1 MMRRTTYT
9 SKRIIKMLFGILTIL
24 LLSTQ
29 EIWGQTYSI
38 DLYAQNYAGGS
49 GTKNDPYLISNDKE
63 LAKLARDVNN
73 GNTSQAFLGK
83 YFKLTADIDLS
94 GGIWMPI
101 GKYYNY
107 GNGNGN
113 NRLFFGKFDGNGH
126 VIKNMHIQW
135 EGTDAWSA
143 WGLFSTL
150 QGSSSTNLTTV
161 TNLIIENA
169 VVEKKPGFKPYGPGY
184 NVGVVAGEIYGNTEL
199 SNIIIRGS
207 EIKDNDETYEINNES
222 KIGGISGN
230 VQTDSKNETFRI
242 FNIAADTKIN
252 MLKNTSVFNNKF
264 HIAQGFGRFSYD
276 MKGGDNII
284 EPTNIYLFG
293 NGLNIENTSTNIN
306 KGGITANCQNEN
318 NAKKY
323 TSTWYYTQDVT
334 GGKNLGIK
342 VNAATFAND
351 FVDKANTLITTK
363 SLEEDKNPWTFTNG
377 ALNMYSKIDVSLV
390 ENTYNRNDLQV
401 SYTLTSNQF
410 KDEYTFSW
418 TVEGEAITPNKGSNG
433 KTITLPLSNKK
444 RTGVVIITNGNTGSV
459 ILKKHFEIKP
469 KYYSIDLY
477 ADSYSGGTGTKE
489 DPIIISSDLELA
501 KLARDVETWQMK
513 DSKYFKLAND
523 ISLDKGLW
531 MPIGNT
537 KYSWAF
543 FKGKFDGDGH
553 TIDNMH
559 ICWKDNS
566 GSWGAWGLFSVLN
579 GQASDE
585 ARVCRITNLII
596 DNAVVEKEEG
606 YMPVGNGLNIGILAG
621 ELAGGNS
628 EISNIIIR
636 NSKITDN
643 KETYT
648 TPEIAVGGIVGK
660 AVDGQIYRIYNLS
673 SEADINMFD
682 HASLKS
688 GNTCLAEG
696 IGYYG
701 VVNNSN
707 SFVILPTNIYVHGKV
722 STANNRCKVG
732 EVVGNRNVN
741 AESGETATWYYANK
755 TNSSSSNIATNGT
768 QKSEVDFATTFASQ
782 NNLYI
787 SANNFQDKLNWS
799 YTSGTGFNFGSTKL
813 TVKRGYNTII
823 TAETIEGNA
832 GNEKYFWYTSSDKKN
847 WTLQNENNAYNDFS
861 ISLEDYD
868 QFVYALL
875 EDGSSQSGV
884 AKIDARKVDAV
895 MKTNEETNTLYI
907 EITNN
912 IWENNDKLNVT
923 YSWVKNG
930 KEETVAPT
938 FDKSSL
944 APTDKLSCHVIVT
957 TKDGVELLNKWL
969 VYAKSVVYLCP
980 AGVTVTTAD
989 GKTISYNAGDD
1000 SNDGLTPATAVR
1012 TWKGAYSKLTVK
1024 GSWDDNTIVLMGKSD
1039 QSVTNDGSDGFP
1051 NNNDYYSSSEKWE
1064 NAKASSPFFRN
1075 TTITGSWDGVDY
1087 KGVIEM
1093 YGGHYRNHSIAIFGD
1108 TRFQYLAFNRNPN
1121 NTEGDYFD
1129 ILYCQF
1135 YNLEM
1140 GEGIQMTNYQKM
1152 YQGDGTIKGAVSTSF
1167 QIFGGFMDDNRFSP
1181 LSTEGNLKKMDD
1193 ALPHGR
1199 EGFKIKIKS
1208 GHFSTI
1214 CVGGRQTTD
1223 NRNGVMGSPNM
1234 PIKCTIDVD
1243 IDRNFNDNHNENN
1256 SDLDVAVVLA
1266 GNHEGAMVGDVDII
1280 IKSGKIG
1287 RVVNGSLGA
1296 RRNTSNYNAPYNT
1309 YMGRANILIDPEHSE
1324 NNNNTDINSRV
1335 EITEIYGGSTGRGFQ
1350 GGQWIENPFYGY
1362 STITIK
1368 GGTFLIPTKCTP
1380 EEIFSGIY
1388 GAGAGG
1394 MNGIGDDTNHTTDE
1408 RIPYW
1413 TNSSTKSVMAFGNYY
1428 TAKNN
1433 LCMYKCYNADT
1444 HTYTEVDPRLTNNK
1458 IIIEGGIFGSETRKI
1473 DGIYGG
1479 GSGYMSK
1486 DLWIADSKPSTYG
1499 GNIYGKAGETV
1510 TSLTINGGEFYCKN
1524 GIFAGGRGTDYYYA
1538 TKAYNGNPDD
1548 YQELG
1553 KIYGNVE
1560 LTINGGK
1567 FHCPI
1572 FGGGYGVADA
1582 KLLNSNNINT
1592 LENMARLYGSST
1604 VKINGGTFFENI
1616 YGGGDMA
1623 VVEKGTNVIIS
1634 DRADIRADVFAGG
1647 NGRIKRADTDYTI
1660 NNNTWHPE
1668 KVGKVLG
1675 NTNLTFFG
1683 STKVAPYIYGDIYGG
1698 GNLAQVEGD
1707 THINMYAANFA
1718 GEIFGGGKGRITDN
1732 NGKELYTYA
1741 DVTGNTFVS
1750 LAKDQGVQIN
1760 DKEKEEDN
1768 YSINVIWNKKLDS
1781 TKENFIEWDTN
1792 KAKFFAD
1799 GKFLNPHN
1807 IYGGGN
1813 LACNVTGKATL
1824 NIQKG
1829 MTPFS
1834 LLKTT
1839 EWKVAYDD
1847 NNNPHFSVFGGG
1859 YGLNTTVDNTDV
1871 TVNVEGDYSVYDAEI
1886 EDDTEQLSKGQTPL
1900 RAKSDMNVFD
1910 NSKGIPNFTI
1920 LAVLGGG
1927 YAGTVD
1933 NDAKVTIDGK
1943 TFIHRVY
1950 GGGFGDPKSTSNN
1963 ETGKIGGNT
1972 EVYVK
1977 GGNIYGDVFGGGAG
1991 VKPKK
1996 DASSTYTYF
2005 TNVAKVYETTKVEVS
2020 DDAHVY
2026 GNVYGG
2032 GDMANIGSYET
2043 HDNPEAYFGN
2053 KPKSIST
2060 FDQTN
2065 GKFISYEATDY
2076 KSFVNIIGGNIFGE
2090 IFAGGKGLKKAEAPE
2105 YNKVGRINGNTILH
2119 IANTNEA
2126 GMERITPMV
2135 WNRVYGGCAYGVVDG
2150 NTLVHVEGGMLGLNI
2165 FGGGYGDIPIT
2176 NDKTDDNSGQSTA
2189 SSTLEQVLGKKDTKN
2204 EGTYAC
2210 ILGNTK
2216 VQIDGGEWLW
2226 DRKADKNGNITTW
2239 LDVQSDSEKVCENL
2253 DEFKDIIY
2261 AIHNANTLGEITNAK
2276 AKAAMS
2282 RIINNKDT
2290 KEFFELTDGDFG
2302 SASFSKNHNIFGGGN
2317 RACYVGYDINGNS
2330 TGDGTGEAIV
2340 EINHSPVTEI
2350 IGANGKSLNIL
2361 DFTTLQGLCWY
2372 LAEKNSNNP
2381 QFSVFGAGYGANTK
2395 VRNAKVYAQAGAM
2408 IEENGTPNKINGKYF
2423 RYASQ
2428 EEDRLKYTNFETN
2441 LYIDYMA
2448 VSKEDKKLYYGSV
2461 DGTSDDADTF
2471 RRYYNTRMAWILGI
2485 PGFTFQEIHGGGFS
2499 GYVKEDT
2506 YVETNNQLTCYNIYG
2521 GGLGA
2526 LPYGTL
2532 NETTDKDNHYDFG
2545 SVGGNSKVFFKSGN
2559 VARNVYGGGAGIES
2573 IRVSGNNIVS
2583 LDSKTGSIIDFP
2595 DMARVKGKTE
2605 VHIYGENVG
2614 VPPLV
2619 IDRTVIMGN
2628 VYGGGDVANVGLNT
2642 QKATAKKID
2651 DAESLSPSNFTSF
2664 VNVRGGTILSKIFAG
2679 GNGRTADVCGDYT
2692 KLGGIYGNACVVT
2705 GRPVMTYPYN
2715 EFATGSTTEYTSTSL
2730 NPSEEKYL
2738 VNPDATV
2745 NKDLMPSIMNSIYG
2759 GGQNGTVYGNT
2770 LVAIKDG
2777 ALYYNIFGG
2786 GWGDEET
2793 NTSANITGNT
2803 NLSITGG
2810 QAMLTSYWSTT
2821 MRNWEPATIV
2831 GDKTYSPQ
2839 YIPATQKF
2847 KVNHN
2852 IYGGGDKTCV
2862 VGEKDKDG
2870 NLVENSGNTYIKLEK
2885 GLLHDNTQLL
2895 SGVST
2900 TQFFNS
2906 NEWKEIFNKV
2916 GSPHFCVF
2924 GGGFGEKTF
2933 VLNDSHIEVA
2943 MEARGSINKG
2953 NDIIKGEEHKHFF
2966 SDYSMM
2972 DIVGGG
2978 FSGQVN
2984 GTTHIYGAGGASCR
2998 RVFGGGF
3005 YSSVKATDINI
3016 KAIDCHDIF
3025 GGGFMGDVEKET
3037 KVVIG
3042 SQDSKTSTFGNDDI
3056 YIHGNVY
3063 GGNDV
3068 SGAVNIVLDS
3078 NGYFKDNG
3086 GTGTNVNI
3094 YGGHIYG
3101 DVYGAGNG
3109 NYLYALDKKGNKKVT
3124 VNEYYPVNPNDSES
3138 ETIPLVYTVP
3148 MRETMPSYMAASDAA
3163 KIVNINSWR
3172 PITNKVNIDI
3182 KGNSTSDIITIDG
3195 DVYGGGNSASVKKV
3209 HDYDSD
3215 NQEGAIKINIGNNV
3229 NIRSVF
3235 MGCNGEALFAKSE
3248 DNDFMNKFQ
3257 KLNGDVENGKELNLA
3272 DTIDWI
3278 NDPSNKGISTI
3289 YLSTENAQRPLVY
3302 PHLLDLYFQSVE
3314 TDIQGQLTWN
3324 GSESGDGLTNCNIG
3338 TFCCGGNRG
3347 NMSVYPNSV
3356 GNVVDYTFPAG
3367 LVITNKIV
3375 GGCNNANYNYK
3386 DLVTHEGGYLLG
3398 NTHSEYPF
3406 IKLTIKNKFE
3416 PKEDNNAYIGGNV
3429 YGGCYQ
3435 AGTVR
3440 GDISVILQSDM
3451 LEGKSKE
3458 KLDNSN
3464 DFLSSKPQYSALN
3477 VYGAGYG
3484 MESYV
3489 YGNTDVRV
3497 AEGMKCDT
3505 VSTTSDIFNA
3515 SGVSANFVYGGGQQ
3529 GNVIGVTNV
3538 DVLNGH
3544 IYKSVTGG
3552 SYSGYVWGSTQVK
3565 VGYPIYYKV
3574 KDKQS
3579 GIYLLNRSDKNN
3591 KFIDHEGNTETGA
3604 ILSDLA
3610 SETIKQ
3616 DIKLIAGDII
3626 SQAVYE
3632 SIIGKQGLTTEF
3644 VKNDCFEKCISKP
3657 ASPLTWNDINIKIG
3671 EAVYGGGY
3679 SVAQGTSV
3687 LANDSTV
3694 LKYTDRYNIDKAFTT
3709 ENSRL
3714 VDLAELP
3721 NGTTKGFGGN
3731 TTILVADN
3739 SNPSSTRD
3747 HITISHQ
3754 EMKSIV
3760 LPKGTDLFGY
3770 YYKDKNGN
3778 YRYISLQDHYF
3789 YGGGEEYAKPEEQGT
3804 DKNIYVYDSEGGIF
3818 GDGHQ
3823 SYAEGFR
3830 SADLT
3835 GYGFAGTTIN
3845 KPKIINTFQR
3855 MDILRL
3861 EDNCF
3866 NVLGARDY
3874 ATNVTNKTPYSIAR
3888 VGEIQMFAKNI
3899 ALKGNKLQGKTVN
3912 RARNYM
3918 GLANNIHYV
3927 GAVTSNVP
3935 FNEASKEAWRNDTGE
3950 IPASGDYAN
3959 KSYLEVKQSYIDQY
3973 KKDTDEA
3980 TFQKRNE
3987 GTAKNMIG
3995 IASGYALKIQNV
4007 QELYDANKKIV
4018 DKIYYGPIYGVIEM
4032 NLIDVREDEG
4042 GGYVYADNVH
4052 KRDNG
4057 NNPDFLETTGNFV
4070 FPYDAKQNR
4079 YIVDDCFPTG
4089 FSGLKTN
4096 DPDSEID
4103 VHYWYVTGFN
4113 YYYNAHIT
4121 CFTYKDAM
4129 KFNND
4134 NSDGLTV
4141 LAGLKPNQPVTV
4153 HSWKMRSGHPDNKND
4168 YSCDLEYRNYL
4179 PGKTEG
4185 NVDIDNEDVAGK
4197 YTLRVGGSSSYTYS
4211 NPEAS
4216 DTEDANKG
4224 FAAVLPMNATGAFD
4238 SNNYIRQAL
4247 PSELNNGDAKISFE
4261 LSDNVNNTT
4270 TEYFNKHLSKKC
4282 LATLILKAPAYSK
4295 YNSEKDNKPIISK
4308 VATST
4313 FFTLSATGN
4322 YEKVENN
4329 TNLSEGKDYYIKNGI
4344 EGEYAKV
4351 NNTTKIFKKNTDGYA
4366 PVNNIK
4372 DVIAGENYFCEVP
4385 RIYTYTIYLTIE
4397 YVQGPNING
4406 NITVDNCALPGEMI
4420 RLKKNNVTIAADQAF
4435 SANGYYWRIGK
4446 RKKNAD
4452 GKWEFEDNTEW
4463 NITKKAAGYDTY
4475 KQGDAKTAEGLF
4487 KNCKYDKTND
4497 YLDIPAYYFMNGYG
4511 VQLGITM
4518 NGLDKIFTVDMDN
4531 DNEFLIHNYHRMNPH
4546 KEGLDLHL
4554 AEAIKRAK
4562 EEKDVATGTTTVP
4575 FAEPRIYI
4583 SDLSDLTAFINFI
4596 DTIGADGKAPRYG
4609 ANAQFVLQKDLT
4621 VPSDFV
4627 CGTGIFHGIFHG
4639 NGHVIH
4645 GLPQDKSL
4653 LAENQGQIYNLGLES
4668 GNIAA
4673 KGSTNGGA
4681 YHCCFEQ
4688 NPSSSPSSSEASS
4701 SLSDGVSTPFAPI
4714 VYRMDGSADTH
4725 YTSDDFKYG
4734 RVAYDLNEYYLRARY
4749 SNEATNPDDMKALK
4763 YVYDYYANGDYQ
4775 YANRTDAI
4783 TGKNTGITYLRTGLD
4798 SDLPNYEQA
4807 ETRHNQAHDIDK
4819 ARVKAGSSSAS
4830 SSSPSSSTPS
4840 SSSPS
4845 SAPSSSSP
4853 SSFDGVSTPFA
4864 YEPLFDA
4871 NHAATTLAASNIMN
4885 DFIFWGQ
4892 KLQATPESCPQA
4904 IESHQNCYMTNRVY
4918 RTAGYYGDTKLDAF
4932 HYNAYNYLGGTMTTY
4947 VHQPSITAI
4956 DFTCK
4961 GDISKA
4967 TKTINGIFYP
4977 PVDDNAK
4984 VFSDFSVKNDV
4995 TKNLLVYTNNNVDID
5010 SDTEAYDVV
5019 NKYLR
5024 YNESTRESLIKGHHV
5039 FTNTE
5044 GFTTAFL
5051 HLVERTADNKN
5062 SEGGICENNNFC
5074 APLPFTVTNRAWYV
5088 RKPQQY
5094 ANDNTGAWEGI
5105 CLPFTVHKV
5114 VASINGEITHF
5125 YGIPTTDELSTPALN
5140 THTLHHEYWLR
5151 GLTTVGKDG
5160 TDIAATFQ
5168 RPGLTSDGL
5177 FMPIAESSG
5186 STSAGSSSPS
5196 AGSGSTSAGSG
5207 SPSLSEGVSYT
5218 FATPFFIDTYE
5229 SRLYNKDANPYYAA
5243 PHTYSNYPLL
5253 TSEVPYIVRFPGDGY
5268 YEFDLSS
5275 KFYNDILGK
5284 SEPEQTVAFNAYG
5297 YENMET
5303 SYGSI
5308 TIPVTKQMATTKDGY
5323 THCGTF
5329 AAKDIKKD
5337 AIYSMNDKGNAFIS
5351 ETSTATSIMPFRT
5364 YMTAKTTKAKALSY
5378 APSMIKIA
5386 ESTGIDKITPEI
5398 GVADKDDATGSYL
5411 IVRPINNNKVRIES
5425 NISTTI
5431 YVYTITGQ
5439 LYRILDVIPGN
5450 SVYSGFQQGAYIFGK
5465 AKIMVQ

>member
-1 MMRRTTYT
+1 MPRT
-9 SKRIIKMLFGILTIL
+9 M
-24 LLSTQ
+24 
-29 EIWGQTYSI
+29 
-38 DLYAQNYAGGS
+38 
-49 GTKNDPYLISNDKE
+49 
-63 LAKLARDVNN
+63 
-73 GNTSQAFLGK
+73 
-83 YFKLTADIDLS
+83 
-94 GGIWMPI
+94 
-101 GKYYNY
+101 
-107 GNGNGN
+107 
-113 NRLFFGKFDGNGH
+113 FDGNGH

-150 QGSSSTNLTTV
+150 QGASSTNLTTV
-161 TNLIIENA
+161 TNLIIEKA

-230 VQTDSKNETFRI
+230 VQTDGKNETFRI

-252 MLKNTSVFNNKF
+252 MLKNTSVYNPKF

-276 MKGGDNII
+276 MNGGGNII

-293 NGLNIENTSTNIN
+293 KGLNIENTSPNIN
-306 KGGITANCQNEN
+306 KGGITAGCQKEG

-323 TSTWYYTQDVT
+323 ASTWYYTQDVT
-334 GGKNLGIK
+334 GGKNLGNQK
-342 VNAATFAND
+342 TDAAFKGEFA
-351 FVDKANTLITTK
+351 KIANEFITKNNLT
-363 SLEEDKNPWTFTNG
+363 EEKTAWYFNNNNISMNNN
-377 ALNMYSKIDVSLV
+377 LDVYVV
-390 ENTYNRNDLQV
+390 ENYNRNDYNV
-401 SYTLTSNQF
+401 SFSIEGISPETDYT
-410 KDEYTFSW
+410 YTW
-418 TVEGEAITPNKGSNG
+418 KVDNKEITPAKGG
-433 KTITLPLSNKK
+433 KSISLELSNKK
-444 RTGVVIITNGNTGSV
+444 RVGVVTITDSKTQEV
-459 ILKKHFEIKP
+459 IMTKNFVINP

-477 ADSYSGGTGTKE
+477 ADSYAQGSGSET
-489 DPIIISSDLELA
+489 DPYIISNDLELA
-501 KLARDVETWQMK
+501 KLAYDVNKGTATAG
-513 DSKYFKLAND
+513 KYFKLSND
-523 ISLDKGLW
+523 INLDKALW
-531 MPIGNT
+531 IPIGSTNYEE
-537 KYSWAF
+537 KYF
-543 FKGKFDGDGH
+543 NGKFDGDGYS
-553 TIDNMH
+553 IDNMR
-559 ICWKDNS
+559 ILWTDTNNGWS
-566 GSWGAWGLFSVLN
+566 TWGLFSAIKGTADN
-579 GQASDE
+579 E
-585 ARVCRITNLII
+585 ANFCRITNLVMDRALI
-596 DNAVVEKEEG
+596 EKEPNTNQTEKSGNVAVLVGEVLTIG
-606 YMPVGNGLNIGILAG
+606 Y
-621 ELAGGNS
+621 S
-628 EISNIIIR
+628 EVSNIIVR
-636 NSKITDN
+636 NSVITDN
-643 KETYT
+643 NESYKRKQFR
-648 TPEIAVGGIVGK
+648 VGGIIGNLE
-660 AVDGQIYRIYNLS
+660 DNHITRLFNLS
-673 SEADINMFD
+673 AQVEIKMLSNATLSDKCYM
-682 HASLKS
+682 
-688 GNTCLAEG
+688 AEG
-696 IGYYG
+696 IGRYG
-701 VVNNSN
+701 APKTS
-707 SFVILPTNIYVHGKV
+707 SSYAIPLTNIYVHGSIETTINSNNCYV
-722 STANNRCKVG
+722 GGVIGNNANN
-732 EVVGNRNVN
+732 NNIT
-741 AESGETATWYYANK
+741 STSSTWYY
-755 TNSSSSNIATNGT
+755 TESVSVTTSNVVNYGT
-768 QKSEVDFATTFASQ
+768 KQPLSDFANIFAENCNS
-782 NNLYI
+782 YI
-787 SANNFQDKLNWS
+787 AEKNIDGKNVWTYINSI
-799 YTSGTGFNFGSTKL
+799 GFKFSFTRL
-813 TVKRGYNTII
+813 TVKRGFNAEI
-823 TAETIEGNA
+823 TAETVKGNA
-832 GNEKYFWYTSSDKKN
+832 ANEKYFWYTSADKKI
-847 WTLQNENNAYNDFS
+847 WELQNKDTASNPFT
-861 ISLEDYD
+861 LPRKDYD
-868 QFVYALL
+868 QYVYAELA
-875 EDGSSQSGV
+875 DGSSRSGIIKIEAV
-884 AKIDARKVDAV
+884 RVEAKLISNSR
-895 MKTNEETNTLYI
+895 ENTI
-907 EITNN
+907 SVSVTNN
-912 IWENNDKLNVT
+912 IWNNNDYLNIT
-923 YSWVKNG
+923 YSWVKNDD
-930 KEETVAPT
+930 EERPVSTT
-938 FDKSSL
+938 STYDKSKL
-944 APTDKLSCHVIVT
+944 DKNDKLKCHVVVKSQGGIV
-957 TKDGVELLNKWL
+957 LLDNWL
-969 VYAKSVVYLCP
+969 VYVKSVIYICP
-980 AGVTVTTAD
+980 AGVTVGSTT
-989 GKTISYNAGDD
+989 YNAGND
-1000 SNDGLTPATAVR
+1000 SNDGLTPETAVK
-1012 TWKGAYSKLTVK
+1012 TWNGAYSKLAKEGT
-1024 GSWDDNTIVLMGKSD
+1024 WADNIIVLMGRSD
-1039 QSVTNDGSDGFP
+1039 YNVTNNSSNGFTSVTF
-1051 NNNDYYSSSEKWE
+1051 YSSSDWE
-1064 NAKASSPFFRN
+1064 NKKSTSPFFKN
-1075 TTITGSWDGVDY
+1075 TTITGSWNDVDY
-1087 KGVIEM
+1087 HGVMQMKG
-1093 YGGHYRNHSIAIFGD
+1093 GGNRDESLPIYGD
-1108 TRFQYLAFNRNPN
+1108 TRFQYITFERSNVIS
-1121 NTEGDYFD
+1121 DKYD
-1129 ILYCQF
+1129 ILYCQ
-1135 YNLEM
+1135 YNNLEM
-1140 GEGIQMTNYQKM
+1140 GEGIQMINYKDM
-1152 YQGDGTIKGAVSTSF
+1152 FDADGTIYGAKSTSF
-1167 QIFGGFMDDNRFSP
+1167 QIFGGFKDDARFRN
-1181 LSTEGNLKKMDD
+1181 LWEGDNLKKMDES
-1193 ALPHGR
+1193 LPHGH
-1199 EGFKIKIKS
+1199 EGFSIKIKS
-1208 GHFSTI
+1208 GHYSTI
-1214 CVGGRQTTD
+1214 CVGGRQTQS
-1223 NRNGVMGSPNM
+1223 NINGLMGSPNM
-1234 PIKCTIDVD
+1234 PIKCTIDID
-1243 IDRNFNDNHNENN
+1243 IDRDFNDKHTSGNG
-1256 SDLDVAVVLA
+1256 DKTPTLDVAVILA

-1296 RRNTSNYNAPYNT
+1296 KRNVNDYNNAPYNT
-1309 YMGRANILIDPEHSE
+1309 FMGRANILIDPAQSE
-1324 NNNNTDINSRV
+1324 NNKQAKDINSRV
-1335 EITEIYGGSTGRGFQ
+1335 EITEIYGGSAGRGF
-1350 GGQWIENPFYGY
+1350 GDNEEVENPFYGQ

-1368 GGTFLIPTKCTP
+1368 GGTFLIPIECNQDM
-1380 EEIFSGIY
+1380 IFSGIY

-1394 MNGIGDDTNHTTDE
+1394 MNGIGDDDNHTPDT

-1413 TNSSTKSVMAFGNYY
+1413 NDVNTKSVINFGGYATAKDKLCLYHCYNSSTRTF
-1428 TAKNN
+1428 T
-1433 LCMYKCYNADT
+1433 DI
-1444 HTYTEVDPRLTNNK
+1444 DPRETSTN
-1458 IIIEGGIFGSETRKI
+1458 IIIEGGIFGSSTKPI
-1473 DGIYGG
+1473 DGIYAG
-1479 GSGYMSK
+1479 GSGYMSL
-1486 DLWIADSKPSTYG
+1486 DLWPHRGIPSKVG

-1510 TSLTINGGEFYCKN
+1510 ASMTINGGEFYCKN
-1524 GIFAGGRGTDYYYA
+1524 GIFAGGRGTDYFYA
-1538 TKAYNGNPDD
+1538 KKDNNKIYGTPSD
-1548 YQELG
+1548 YTDLG

-1567 FHCPI
+1567 FHCPV

-1634 DRADIRADVFAGG
+1634 DSADIRADVFAGG
-1647 NGRIKRADTDYTI
+1647 NGRIKRAKTDWNI
-1660 NNNTWHPE
+1660 NNNTWNPE

-1698 GNLAQVEGD
+1698 GNLAQVGGD
-1707 THINMYAANFA
+1707 THINIYAANFA
-1718 GEIFGGGKGRITDN
+1718 GEIFGGGKGRITRITDN
-1732 NGKELYTYA
+1732 NGNAIGENLYTYA

-1768 YSINVIWNKKLDS
+1768 YSINVIWNRKLDS

-1792 KAKFFAD
+1792 KAEFFAN

-1813 LACNVTGKATL
+1813 LACKVTGKATL
-1824 NIQKG
+1824 NILKG

-1834 LLKTT
+1834 LLKTA
-1839 EWKVAYDD
+1839 EWKTSYDD
-1847 NNNPHFSVFGGG
+1847 NKYPHFSVFGGG
-1859 YGLNTTVDNTDV
+1859 YGQNTTVGYTDV

-1900 RAKSDMNVFD
+1900 RAKGEMNVFD

-1950 GGGFGDPKSTSNN
+1950 GGGFGDPESTSNN

-1977 GGNIYGDVFGGGAG
+1977 GGNIYGDIFGGGAG

-2005 TNVAKVYETTKVEVS
+2005 TNVAKVDETTKVEVS

-2032 GDMANIGSYET
+2032 GDMANIGSYIT
-2043 HDNPEAYFGN
+2043 HTNKVEYYGN

-2065 GKFISYEATDY
+2065 GNFISYEARDY
-2076 KSFVNIIGGNIFGE
+2076 KSFVNIVGGNIFGE

-2239 LDVQSDSEKVCENL
+2239 LDVQTDSEKVCENL

-2290 KEFFELTDGDFG
+2290 KEFFEMTDDNFESGRFL
-2302 SASFSKNHNIFGGGN
+2302 KNHNIFGGGN
-2317 RACYVGYDINGNS
+2317 RACYVGYGIDGKS

-2350 IGANGKSLNIL
+2350 IGANGKSLDIL

-2395 VRNAKVYAQAGAM
+2395 VRNAKVYAQTGAM
-2408 IEENGTPNKINGKYF
+2408 IEENGTPNKIDGKYF

-2441 LYIDYMA
+2441 LYMDYMA

-2471 RRYYNTRMAWILGI
+2471 RRYYNTRMAWNLGI

-2499 GYVKEDT
+2499 GYVTDST
-2506 YVETNNQLTCYNIYG
+2506 YVEANNQLACYNIYG

-2526 LPYGTL
+2526 MPYGTL
-2532 NETTDKDNHYDFG
+2532 NENKDKDNDYDFG

-2573 IRVSGNNIVS
+2573 IRVSGDNIVS
-2583 LDSKTGSIIDFP
+2583 IDSKTGSIIDFP

-2605 VHIYGENVG
+2605 VHVYGENVG

-2628 VYGGGDVANVGLNT
+2628 VYGGGDVANVGLKD
-2642 QKATAKKID
+2642 QKATAEKID
-2651 DAESLSPSNFTSF
+2651 VDKSLTPSNFTSF
-2664 VNVRGGTILSKIFAG
+2664 VNVRGGTILSKVFAG
-2679 GNGRTADVCGDYT
+2679 GKGRTADVCGDYT

-2730 NPSEEKYL
+2730 NPSDEKYL
-2738 VNPDATV
+2738 VNPDSTV
-2745 NKDLMPSIMNSIYG
+2745 NKDLMPNIMNSVYG
-2759 GGQNGTVYGNT
+2759 GCQNGTIYGNT

-2777 ALYYNIFGG
+2777 ALYYNVFGG

-2862 VGEKDKDG
+2862 VGERDKDG

-2900 TQFFNS
+2900 TKFFSS

-2916 GSPHFCVF
+2916 GSPHFCIF

-2933 VLNDSHIEVA
+2933 VLSDSHIEVA

-3005 YSSVKATDINI
+3005 YSSVKATDIDI

-3182 KGNSTSDIITIDG
+3182 KGNSTSDGIIIDG
-3195 DVYGGGNSASVKKV
+3195 DVYGGGNSATVQKV

-3278 NDPSNKGISTI
+3278 NDPSNKGISTL

-3302 PHLLDLYFQSVE
+3302 PHLLDIYFQPVE
-3314 TDIQGQLTWN
+3314 TDIQGELTWN
-3324 GSESGDGLTNCNIG
+3324 DSKTGESLTNCTIG

-3347 NMSVYPNSV
+3347 NMNVYPNSV

-3367 LVITNKIV
+3367 LVITDKIV

-3398 NTHSEYPF
+3398 NTHSKYPF

-3489 YGNTDVRV
+3489 YGNTDIIV
-3497 AEGMKCDT
+3497 AEGLKCSAP
-3505 VSTTSDIFNA
+3505 STSSSGEFNA
-3515 SGVSANFVYGGGQQ
+3515 SGVSVNFVYGGGQQ

-3544 IYKSVTGG
+3544 IYKAVTGG

-3579 GIYLLNRSDKNN
+3579 GIYLLDRTDKNN
-3591 KFIDHEGNTETGA
+3591 KYIDREGNTESGA
-3604 ILSDLA
+3604 ILSNLA
-3610 SETIKQ
+3610 SESIKQ
-3616 DIKLIAGDII
+3616 NIKLIAGDII

-3632 SIIGKQGLTTEF
+3632 SIIGKQGLTEKF
-3644 VKNDCFEKCISKP
+3644 VKDNCFEKCVSSP
-3657 ASPLTWNDINIKIG
+3657 ASPLTWDDINIQIG

-3694 LKYTDRYNIDKAFTT
+3694 LKYTDKYNIDKAFTT
-3709 ENSRL
+3709 NNTRL
-3714 VDLAELP
+3714 VGLDELP
-3721 NGTTKGFGGN
+3721 NKTTEGFGGN

-3739 SNPSSTRD
+3739 SDPTSTRD

-3760 LPKGTDLFGY
+3760 LPNGTDLFGY
-3770 YYKDKNGN
+3770 YYKDKKGN

-3789 YGGGEEYAKPEEQGT
+3789 YEDGEEYAKPEEQGT

-3845 KPKIINTFQR
+3845 NPKIINTFQR

-3899 ALKGNKLQGKTVN
+3899 DLDDKKLQGKTVK

-3935 FNEASKEAWRNDTGE
+3935 FNEASKEAWRNDIGE
-3950 IPASGDYAN
+3950 VPASDEYAN
-3959 KSYLEVKQSYIDQY
+3959 KSYLDVKQSYIDNY
-3973 KKDTDEA
+3973 KNDADEA

-4121 CFTYKDAM
+4121 GFTYKDAM

-4141 LAGLKPNQPVTV
+4141 LAGLKPNQPVAV
-4153 HSWKMRSGHPDNKND
+4153 HSWKMRSGHPTDTKE
-4168 YSCDLEYRNYL
+4168 YSCDLEYRNYRQ
-4179 PGKTEG
+4179 KSTEG
-4185 NVDIDNEDVAGK
+4185 NVDIDNKDVAGG

-4211 NPEAS
+4211 DPNAANI
-4216 DTEDANKG
+4216 DDANKG
-4224 FAAVLPMNATGAFD
+4224 FAAVLPMNGSTVT
-4238 SNNYIRQAL
+4238 YIQQNL
-4247 PSELNNGDAKISFE
+4247 PTKLNDGDAKISFE
-4261 LSDNVNNTT
+4261 LSDNINNTT
-4270 TEYFNKHLSKKC
+4270 TEYFNKHLAKKC
-4282 LATLILKAPAYSK
+4282 LATLILKAPAYSE
-4295 YNSEKDNKPIISK
+4295 YKDSSNNKPIISK

-4313 FFTLSATGN
+4313 FFTYSDGKYNPVTGSKLSAGT
-4322 YEKVENN
+4322 K
-4329 TNLSEGKDYYIKNGI
+4329 YYIKNGI
-4344 EGEYAKV
+4344 EGEYAE
-4351 NNTTKIFKKNTDGYA
+4351 IDPSLIYQKNQDGYA
-4366 PVNNIK
+4366 LVKIS
-4372 DVIAGENYFCEVP
+4372 DVTVGNNYFCEVP
-4385 RIYTYTIYLTIE
+4385 RVYTYTIYLTIE

-4463 NITKKAAGYDTY
+4463 DTTKKATGYDTY

-4546 KEGLDLHL
+4546 KEGLNLHL

-4562 EEKDVATGTTTVP
+4562 EEKEAGTTTVP
-4575 FAEPRIYI
+4575 LAEPRIYI

-4627 CGTGIFHGIFHG
+4627 CGTGIFQGIFHG

-4688 NPSSSPSSSEASS
+4688 NPSS
-4701 SLSDGVSTPFAPI
+4701 LSDGVSTPFAPI

-4734 RVAYDLNEYYLRARY
+4734 RVAYDLNEYYLRARN
-4749 SNEATNPDDMKALK
+4749 SNDATNPDDMKTLK

-4819 ARVKAGSSSAS
+4819 ARVKAA
-4830 SSSPSSSTPS
+4830 
-4840 SSSPS
+4840 
-4845 SAPSSSSP
+4845 
-4853 SSFDGVSTPFA
+4853 PFA

-4871 NHAATTLAASNIMN
+4871 NHAATTLTASNIMN

-4904 IESHQNCYMTNRVY
+4904 IESHQNCYMTNHVY

-4956 DFTCK
+4956 DFSCK

-4967 TKTINGIFYP
+4967 TGTTNGIFYP

-4984 VFSDFSVKNDV
+4984 VFSDFSVKDDV

-5010 SDTEAYDVV
+5010 SNTEAYDVV
-5019 NKYLR
+5019 NKYLS
-5024 YNESTRESLIKGHHV
+5024 YNESTRELLIKGHHV
-5039 FTNTE
+5039 FKNTE

-5074 APLPFTVTNRAWYV
+5074 APIPFTVTNRAWYV

-5094 ANDNTGAWEGI
+5094 ANDNTAAWEGI

-5125 YGIPTTDELSTPALN
+5125 YGTPTADELSTPSLN

-5151 GLTTVGKDG
+5151 GLTTVGKNG

-5186 STSAGSSSPS
+5186 STSAGSDSTS

-5207 SPSLSEGVSYT
+5207 STSLSEGVSYT

-5229 SRLYNKDANPYYAA
+5229 SRLYNKDANPYYAT

-5253 TSEVPYIVRFPGDGY
+5253 TSEVPYIVRFPGEGY

-5308 TIPVTKQMATTKDGY
+5308 TIPVTKQMVTTKDGY
-5323 THCGTF
+5323 SHCGTF
-5329 AAKDIKKD
+5329 TATDIKKD
-5337 AIYSMNDKGNAFIS
+5337 AIYGMNDKGNAFIS
-5351 ETSTATSIMPFRT
+5351 ESATATSVMPFRT
-5364 YMTAKTTKAKALSY
+5364 YMTSKTTKAKAMSY
-5378 APSMIKIA
+5378 APYMIKIA

-5398 GVADKDDATGSYL
+5398 GVADKDEATGSYL

-5465 AKIMVQ
+5465 TKIMVQ

>member
-24 LLSTQ
+24 LMSTQ

-107 GNGNGN
+107 GKDNGN

-150 QGSSSTNLTTV
+150 QGSRSTNLTTV

-207 EIKDNDETYEINNES
+207 RITDNDETYEINNES

-242 FNIAADTKIN
+242 FNIAADTQIN

-264 HIAQGFGRFSYD
+264 CIAQGFGRFSYN

-293 NGLNIENTSTNIN
+293 KGLNVESSNSETNKNIN
-306 KGGITANCQNEN
+306 KGGITAKCQNEN

-323 TSTWYYTQDVT
+323 ASTWYYTQNVD
-334 GGKNLGIK
+334 GGKNLGTQK
-342 VNAATFAND
+342 TDAAFKGEFA
-351 FVDKANTLITTK
+351 KIANEFITKNNLT
-363 SLEEDKNPWTFTNG
+363 EEKTAWYFNNNNISMNNN
-377 ALNMYSKIDVSLV
+377 LDVYVV
-390 ENTYNRNDLQV
+390 ENYNRNDYNV
-401 SYTLTSNQF
+401 SFSIEGISPETDYT
-410 KDEYTFSW
+410 YTW
-418 TVEGEAITPNKGSNG
+418 KVDNKEITPAKGG
-433 KTITLPLSNKK
+433 KSISLELSNKK
-444 RTGVVIITNGNTGSV
+444 RVGVVTITDSKTQEV
-459 ILKKHFEIKP
+459 IMTKNFVINP

-477 ADSYSGGTGTKE
+477 ADNYAQGSGSET
-489 DPIIISSDLELA
+489 DPYIISNDLELA
-501 KLARDVETWQMK
+501 KLAYDVNKGTATAG
-513 DSKYFKLAND
+513 KYFKLSND
-523 ISLDKGLW
+523 INLDKALW
-531 MPIGNT
+531 IPIGSTNYEE
-537 KYSWAF
+537 KYF
-543 FKGKFDGDGH
+543 NGKFDGDGYS
-553 TIDNMH
+553 IDNMR
-559 ICWKDNS
+559 ILWTDTNNGWS
-566 GSWGAWGLFSVLN
+566 TWGLFSAIKGTADN
-579 GQASDE
+579 E
-585 ARVCRITNLII
+585 ANFCRITNLVMDHALI
-596 DNAVVEKEEG
+596 EKEPNTNQTEKSGNVAVLVGEVLTTG
-606 YMPVGNGLNIGILAG
+606 Y
-621 ELAGGNS
+621 S
-628 EISNIIIR
+628 EVSNIIVR
-636 NSKITDN
+636 NSVITDN
-643 KETYT
+643 NESYKRKQFR
-648 TPEIAVGGIVGK
+648 VGGIIGNLE
-660 AVDGQIYRIYNLS
+660 DNHITRLFNLS
-673 SEADINMFD
+673 AQVEIKMLSNATLRDKCYM
-682 HASLKS
+682 
-688 GNTCLAEG
+688 AEG
-696 IGYYG
+696 IGRYG
-701 VVNNSN
+701 APKTS
-707 SFVILPTNIYVHGKV
+707 SSYAIPLTNIYVHGSIETTINSNNCYV
-722 STANNRCKVG
+722 GGVIGNNANN
-732 EVVGNRNVN
+732 NNIT
-741 AESGETATWYYANK
+741 STSSTWYYTEAVSV
-755 TNSSSSNIATNGT
+755 TTSNVVNYGT
-768 QKSEVDFATTFASQ
+768 KQPLSDFANIFAENCNS
-782 NNLYI
+782 YI
-787 SANNFQDKLNWS
+787 AEKNIDGKSVWTYINS
-799 YTSGTGFNFGSTKL
+799 IGFKFSFTRL
-813 TVKRGYNTII
+813 AVKRGFNAEI
-823 TAETIEGNA
+823 TAETVKGNA
-832 GNEKYFWYTSSDKKN
+832 ANEKYFWYTSADKKI
-847 WTLQNENNAYNDFS
+847 WELQNKDTASNPFT
-861 ISLEDYD
+861 LPRKDYD
-868 QFVYALL
+868 QYVYAELA
-875 EDGSSQSGV
+875 DGSSRSGIIKIEAV
-884 AKIDARKVDAV
+884 RVEAKLIS
-895 MKTNEETNTLYI
+895 NSGENTI
-907 EITNN
+907 SVSVTNN
-912 IWENNDKLNVT
+912 IWNNNDYLNIT
-923 YSWVKNG
+923 YSWVKNDD
-930 KEETVAPT
+930 EERPVSTT
-938 FDKSSL
+938 STYDKSQL
-944 APTDKLSCHVIVT
+944 DKNDKLKCHVVVKSQDGIV
-957 TKDGVELLNKWL
+957 LLDNWL
-969 VYAKSVVYLCP
+969 VYVKSVIYICP
-980 AGVTVTTAD
+980 AGVTVGSTT
-989 GKTISYNAGDD
+989 YNAGNDD
-1000 SNDGLTPATAVR
+1000 NDGLTPKTAVK
-1012 TWKGAYSKLTVK
+1012 TWNGAYSKLAKEGT
-1024 GSWDDNTIVLMGKSD
+1024 WDDNIIVLMGMSD
-1039 QSVTNDGSDGFP
+1039 YNVTNNSSNGFTSVTLNT
-1051 NNNDYYSSSEKWE
+1051 SSEWE
-1064 NAKASSPFFRN
+1064 KQKSTSPFFKN
-1075 TTITGSWDGVDY
+1075 ATITGSWNDVDY
-1087 KGVIEM
+1087 HGVMQMKG
-1093 YGGHYRNHSIAIFGD
+1093 GGNRDESLPIYGD
-1108 TRFQYLAFNRNPN
+1108 TRFQHLTFKRN
-1121 NTEGDYFD
+1121 EYVSDKYD

-1140 GEGIQMTNYQKM
+1140 GEGIQMINYKDM
-1152 YQGDGTIKGAVSTSF
+1152 FDADGTIYGAKSTSF
-1167 QIFGGFMDDNRFSP
+1167 QIFGGFKDDARFRN
-1181 LSTEGNLKKMDD
+1181 LWEGDNLKKMDES
-1193 ALPHGR
+1193 LPHGH
-1199 EGFKIKIKS
+1199 EGFSIKIKS
-1208 GHFSTI
+1208 GHYSTI
-1214 CVGGRQTTD
+1214 CVGGRQTTEK
-1223 NRNGVMGSPNM
+1223 RNGVMGSPNM

-1243 IDRNFNDNHNENN
+1243 IDRNFNDNHNDNQ
-1256 SDLDVAVVLA
+1256 STLDVAVVLA

-1296 RRNTSNYNAPYNT
+1296 RRETTNNDGTYYNAPYNT
-1309 YMGRANILIDPEHSE
+1309 FMGRANILIDPAQSE
-1324 NNNNTDINSRV
+1324 NNKQAKDINSRV
-1335 EITEIYGGSTGRGFQ
+1335 EITEIYGGSTGRGFVDNQ
-1350 GGQWIENPFYGY
+1350 EVENPFYGQ

-1368 GGTFLIPTKCTP
+1368 GGTFLIPIGCNQDM
-1380 EEIFSGIY
+1380 IFSGIY

-1394 MNGIGDDTNHTTDE
+1394 MNGIGDDDNHTPDT

-1413 TNSSTKSVMAFGNYY
+1413 NDVNTKSVINFGGYATAKDKLCLYHCYNSSTRTF
-1428 TAKNN
+1428 T
-1433 LCMYKCYNADT
+1433 DI
-1444 HTYTEVDPRLTNNK
+1444 DPRETSTN
-1458 IIIEGGIFGSETRKI
+1458 IIIEGGIFGSSTKPI
-1473 DGIYGG
+1473 DGIYAG
-1479 GSGYMSK
+1479 GSGYMSL
-1486 DLWIADSKPSTYG
+1486 DLWPHGGIPSKVG

-1510 TSLTINGGEFYCKN
+1510 ASITINGGEFYCKN

-1582 KLLNSNNINT
+1582 KQKNNNTINT

-1623 VVEKGTNVIIS
+1623 VVGKETNVIIS
-1634 DRADIRADVFAGG
+1634 DSADIRADVFAGG
-1647 NGRIKRADTDYTI
+1647 NGRTKRADTDYDI
-1660 NNNTWHPE
+1660 KDNTWKPE
-1668 KVGKVLG
+1668 LVGKVVG

-1718 GEIFGGGKGRITDN
+1718 GEIFGGGKGRITDDK
-1732 NGKELYTYA
+1732 GYAIADEGLYTYA
-1741 DVTGNTFVS
+1741 NVTGNTFVS

-1768 YSINVIWNKKLDS
+1768 FSINVIWNRKLDS
-1781 TKENFIEWDTN
+1781 TKENFIEWNTN
-1792 KAKFFAD
+1792 KAEFFAN

-1813 LACNVTGKATL
+1813 LACEVTGKATL

-1859 YGLNTTVDNTDV
+1859 YGLNTTVGNTDV

-1900 RAKSDMNVFD
+1900 RAKGEMNVFD

-1927 YAGTVD
+1927 YAGTVK
-1933 NDAKVTIDGK
+1933 NDTKVTIDGK

-1950 GGGFGDPKSTSNN
+1950 GGGFGDPTSTSNN
-1963 ETGKIGGNT
+1963 NTGKIGGNT

-1991 VKPKK
+1991 VKPKN
-1996 DASSTYTYF
+1996 DTYF
-2005 TNVAKVYETTKVEVS
+2005 TDVAKVEGTTKVEIS

-2026 GNVYGG
+2026 GDVYGG
-2032 GDMANIGSYET
+2032 GDMANIGSYIT
-2043 HDNPEAYFGN
+2043 HTNKVEYYGN

-2065 GKFISYEATDY
+2065 GNFISYKATDY
-2076 KSFVNIIGGNIFGE
+2076 KSFVNIIGGNIFGK

-2216 VQIDGGEWLW
+2216 VQIDGGAWLW

-2239 LDVQSDSEKVCENL
+2239 LDVQTDNEKVCENL

-2290 KEFFELTDGDFG
+2290 KEFFEMTDGDFG
-2302 SASFSKNHNIFGGGN
+2302 SARFSKNHNIFGGGN
-2317 RACYVGYDINGNS
+2317 RACYVGYGIDGNS

-2350 IGANGKSLNIL
+2350 IGANGKSLDIL

-2395 VRNAKVYAQAGAM
+2395 VRKATVYAQTGAM
-2408 IEENGTPNKINGKYF
+2408 IELNGTPNKIDGKSF

-2499 GYVKEDT
+2499 GYVEDST
-2506 YVETNNQLTCYNIYG
+2506 YVEANNQLTCYNIYG

-2628 VYGGGDVANVGLNT
+2628 VYGGGDVANVGLDS
-2642 QKATAKKID
+2642 QKATAKEID
-2651 DAESLSPSNFTSF
+2651 VAKSLTPSNFTSF
-2664 VNVRGGTILSKIFAG
+2664 VNVRGGTIFSKIFAG
-2679 GNGRTADVCGDYT
+2679 GKGRTADVCGDYT

-2715 EFATGSTTEYTSTSL
+2715 EFAKGSTTEYTSTSL
-2730 NPSEEKYL
+2730 DPSEQQYL

-2745 NKDLMPSIMNSIYG
+2745 NKDLMPNIMNSVYG
-2759 GGQNGTVYGNT
+2759 GGQNGTIYGNT

-2777 ALYYNIFGG
+2777 ALYYNVFGG

-2862 VGEKDKDG
+2862 VGERDKDG

-2895 SGVST
+2895 SGVSN
-2900 TQFFNS
+2900 TQFFSS

-2966 SDYSMM
+2966 SDYSVM

-2984 GTTHIYGAGGASCR
+2984 GTTHINGAGGASCR

-3016 KAIDCHDIF
+3016 KAIDCQDIF

-3056 YIHGNVY
+3056 YIHGNIY

-3068 SGAVNIVLDS
+3068 SGAINIVLDS

-3182 KGNSTSDIITIDG
+3182 KGNSTSDMITIDG
-3195 DVYGGGNSASVKKV
+3195 DVYGGGNSASVQK
-3209 HDYDSD
+3209 SD
-3215 NQEGAIKINIGNNV
+3215 NQVGAIKINIGNNV

-3324 GSESGDGLTNCNIG
+3324 GRESGDGLTNCTIG

-3347 NMSVYPNSV
+3347 NMNIYPNAK
-3356 GNVVDYTFPAG
+3356 GNVINYIFPEG
-3367 LVITNKIV
+3367 LTITDKIV

-3406 IKLTIKNKFE
+3406 IKLTIKNQFK

-3440 GDISVILQSDM
+3440 GDIVIDFQSDM
-3451 LEGKSKE
+3451 LGGKSKE

-3477 VYGAGYG
+3477 VYGGGYG

-3489 YGNTDVRV
+3489 YGNTDIIV
-3497 AEGMKCDT
+3497 AKGLKCSAP
-3505 VSTTSDIFNA
+3505 STSSSGEFNA

-3544 IYKSVTGG
+3544 IYKAVTGG

-3579 GIYLLNRSDKNN
+3579 GIYLLDRTDKSN
-3591 KFIDHEGNTETGA
+3591 KYIDHEGNTETGA

-3632 SIIGKQGLTTEF
+3632 SIIGKQGLTAEF
-3644 VKNDCFEKCISKP
+3644 VKTDCFETCVSSP
-3657 ASPLTWNDINIKIG
+3657 ASPLTWDDINIQIG
-3671 EAVYGGGY
+3671 EAIYGGGY

-3694 LKYTDRYNIDKAFTT
+3694 LKYTDKYNIDKAFTT

-3739 SNPSSTRD
+3739 SAPSSTRD

-3754 EMKSIV
+3754 EMKSIE
-3760 LPKGTDLFGY
+3760 LPNGTDLFGY

-3789 YGGGEEYAKPEEQGT
+3789 YGDGYDKPVGQSDT
-3804 DKNIYVYDSEGGIF
+3804 IYVYDSEGGIF

-3845 KPKIINTFQR
+3845 NPKIINTFQR

-3899 ALKGNKLQGKTVN
+3899 ALDGNKLQDKSVK

-3950 IPASGDYAN
+3950 VPASGDYAN

-3973 KKDTDEA
+3973 KKDQDEA

-4057 NNPDFLETTGNFV
+4057 KTPDFLETTGNFV
-4070 FPYDAKQNR
+4070 FPYDATQNR

-4121 CFTYKDAM
+4121 GFTYKDAM

-4134 NSDGLTV
+4134 NRDGLTV
-4141 LAGLKPNQPVTV
+4141 LAGLKPNQPVTI
-4153 HSWKMRSGHPDNKND
+4153 HSWKMRSGHPTDTNE

-4179 PGKTEG
+4179 TAGTEG
-4185 NVDIDNEDVAGK
+4185 NVDIDNKNVAGG

-4282 LATLILKAPAYSK
+4282 LATLILKAPAYSEYK
-4295 YNSEKDNKPIISK
+4295 SEDNNKPIISK

-4329 TNLSEGKDYYIKNGI
+4329 TNLSEGTTYYIKNGI

-4351 NNTTKIFKKNTDGYA
+4351 DPNLIYQKDQDVYTH
-4366 PVNNIK
+4366 VNIK
-4372 DVIAGENYFCEVP
+4372 DVTVGNNYFCEVP

-4452 GKWEFEDNTEW
+4452 GKWEFEDKTEW
-4463 NITKKAAGYDTY
+4463 NTTNKATGYDTY

-4562 EEKDVATGTTTVP
+4562 KEKDAATGTTTVP

-4596 DTIGADGKAPRYG
+4596 DTIGADGKVPRYG

-4627 CGTGIFHGIFHG
+4627 CGTGIFQGIFHG

-4749 SNEATNPDDMKALK
+4749 SNDATKPDDMKALK

-4783 TGKNTGITYLRTGLD
+4783 TGKNTGITFLRTGLD

-4819 ARVKAGSSSAS
+4819 ARVKVASSSAS
-4830 SSSPSSSTPS
+4830 SST
-4840 SSSPS
+4840 
-4845 SAPSSSSP
+4845 P

-4864 YEPLFDA
+4864 YEPLFDD

-4932 HYNAYNYLGGTMTTY
+4932 HYNAYNYLGGIMTTY

-4961 GDISKA
+4961 GDISKS
-4967 TKTINGIFYP
+4967 TGKNNGIFYP

-4984 VFSDFSVKNDV
+4984 VFSDFSVKDDV
-4995 TKNLLVYTNNNVDID
+4995 TKNLLVYTNNNVDIN

-5019 NKYLR
+5019 NKNLS

-5105 CLPFTVHKV
+5105 CLPFTIHKV

-5125 YGIPTTDELSTPALN
+5125 YGTPTADELSTPSLN

-5151 GLTTVGKDG
+5151 GLTTVDKNG

-5186 STSAGSSSPS
+5186 SPSAGSGSTS

-5229 SRLYNKDANPYYAA
+5229 SRLYNKDANPYYAT

-5253 TSEVPYIVRFPGDGY
+5253 TSEVPYIVRFPGEGY

-5351 ETSTATSIMPFRT
+5351 EASTATSVMPFRT
-5364 YMTAKTTKAKALSY
+5364 YMTAKTTKAKAMSY
-5378 APSMIKIA
+5378 APYMIKIA
-5386 ESTGIDKITPEI
+5386 ESTDIDKITPEI
-5398 GVADKDDATGSYL
+5398 GVADKDEATGSYL
-5411 IVRPINNNKVRIES
+5411 IVRPLTNNKVRIES

-5465 AKIMVQ
+5465 TKIMVQ

>member
-1 MMRRTTYT
+1 
-9 SKRIIKMLFGILTIL
+9 MLLGILTIL
-24 LLSTQ
+24 LMSTQ

-38 DLYAQNYAGGS
+38 DIYAQNYAGGS
-49 GTKNDPYLISNDKE
+49 GTKNAPYLISNDKE

-73 GNTSQAFLGK
+73 DNTSQAFLGK
-83 YFKLTADIDLS
+83 YFKLTADIDLKD
-94 GGIWMPI
+94 GIWMPI

-169 VVEKKPGFKPYGPGY
+169 VVEKKPGFSPYGPGY

-207 EIKDNDETYEINNES
+207 EIKDNDETYEINRET
-222 KIGGISGN
+222 KIGGIAGN
-230 VQTDSKNETFRI
+230 IQDNGTYRI
-242 FNIAADTKIN
+242 FNIAADTQIN
-252 MLKNTSVFNNKF
+252 MLKNTGIFNNKF
-264 HIAQGFGRFSYD
+264 CIAQGFGSFSYD
-276 MKGGDNII
+276 MKGGGGNTIQ
-284 EPTNIYLFG
+284 PTNIYLFG
-293 NGLNIENTSTNIN
+293 NGLNVESSNSETNKNIK
-306 KGGITANCQNEN
+306 KGGITANCKNEG

-323 TSTWYYTQDVT
+323 TSTWYYTTTVD
-334 GGKNLGIK
+334 GGKNLGAQK
-342 VNAATFAND
+342 TDAAFKGEFA
-351 FVDKANTLITTK
+351 KIANEFITKNNLTK
-363 SLEEDKNPWTFTNG
+363 EKTTWYFNNNNISMNKNQ
-377 ALNMYSKIDVSLV
+377 DVYVV
-390 ENTYNRNDLQV
+390 ENYNRNDYNV
-401 SYTLTSNQF
+401 SFSIDGISPETDYT
-410 KDEYTFSW
+410 YTW
-418 TVEGEAITPNKGSNG
+418 KVDKKEITPLEGG
-433 KTITLPLSNKK
+433 KSISLELSNKK
-444 RTGVVIITNGNTGSV
+444 RVGVVTITNSKTQKVVMTKDFV
-459 ILKKHFEIKP
+459 INP

-477 ADSYSGGTGTKE
+477 ADNYAQGSGSET
-489 DPIIISSDLELA
+489 DPYIISNDLELA
-501 KLARDVETWQMK
+501 KLAYDVNKGTATAG
-513 DSKYFKLAND
+513 KYFKLSND
-523 ISLDKGLW
+523 INLDKALW
-531 MPIGNT
+531 IPIGSTNYEE
-537 KYSWAF
+537 KYF
-543 FKGKFDGDGH
+543 NGKFDGDGYS
-553 TIDNMH
+553 INNMR
-559 ICWKDNS
+559 ILWADTNNDWS
-566 GSWGAWGLFSVLN
+566 TWGLFSAIKGTADN
-579 GQASDE
+579 E
-585 ARVCRITNLII
+585 ANFCRITNLVMDHALI
-596 DNAVVEKEEG
+596 EKESNTNQTEKSG
-606 YMPVGNGLNIGILAG
+606 NVAVLVGEVLTTGF
-621 ELAGGNS
+621 S
-628 EISNIIIR
+628 EVSNIIVR
-636 NSKITDN
+636 NSVITDN
-643 KETYT
+643 NESYKRKQFR
-648 TPEIAVGGIVGK
+648 VGGIIGNLE
-660 AVDGQIYRIYNLS
+660 DNHITRLFNLS
-673 SEADINMFD
+673 AQVEIKMLSNATLSDKCYM
-682 HASLKS
+682 
-688 GNTCLAEG
+688 AEG
-696 IGYYG
+696 IGRYG
-701 VVNNSN
+701 APKTS
-707 SFVILPTNIYVHGKV
+707 SSYAIPLTNIYVHGSIETTINSNNCYIGGV
-722 STANNRCKVG
+722 IGNNANN
-732 EVVGNRNVN
+732 NNIT
-741 AESGETATWYYANK
+741 STSSTWYYTEAVNVTT
-755 TNSSSSNIATNGT
+755 TNVVNYGT
-768 QKSEVDFATTFASQ
+768 KQPLADFANIFAVNCNS
-782 NNLYI
+782 YI
-787 SANNFQDKLNWS
+787 AEKNIDGKSVWTYINSIGFKFSFTRL
-799 YTSGTGFNFGSTKL
+799 TVERGFNAE
-813 TVKRGYNTII
+813 I
-823 TAETIEGNA
+823 TAETVKGNA
-832 GNEKYFWYTSSDKKN
+832 ANEKYFWYTSANKKT
-847 WTLQNENNAYNDFS
+847 WELQNKDAASNPFT
-861 ISLEDYD
+861 LPRKDYD
-868 QFVYALL
+868 QYVYAELA
-875 EDGSSQSGV
+875 DGSSRSGITKIEAV
-884 AKIDARKVDAV
+884 RVEAKLIS
-895 MKTNEETNTLYI
+895 NSGENTI
-907 EITNN
+907 SISVTNN
-912 IWENNDKLNVT
+912 IWNNNDYLNIT
-923 YSWVKNG
+923 YSWVKNDD
-930 KEETVAPT
+930 EEHPVSTT
-938 FDKSSL
+938 STYDKSEL
-944 APTDKLSCHVIVT
+944 GNNDKLKCHVVVKSQDGIV
-957 TKDGVELLNKWL
+957 LLDSWL
-969 VYAKSVVYLCP
+969 VYVKSVIYICP
-980 AGVTVTTAD
+980 AGVTVGSTT
-989 GKTISYNAGDD
+989 YNAGNDN
-1000 SNDGLTPATAVR
+1000 NDGLTPETAVK
-1012 TWKGAYSKLTVK
+1012 TWMGAYTKLDK
-1024 GSWDDNTIVLMGKSD
+1024 EGSWDDNIIVLMGRSD
-1039 QSVTNDGSDGFP
+1039 YGVTNNSSNGFTSVTF
-1051 NNNDYYSSSEKWE
+1051 YSSSDWE
-1064 NAKASSPFFRN
+1064 NKKKNSPFFKN
-1075 TTITGSWDGVDY
+1075 ATITGSWNDVDY
-1087 KGVIEM
+1087 HGVMQMKG
-1093 YGGHYRNHSIAIFGD
+1093 GGNRDESLPIYGD
-1108 TRFQYLAFNRNPN
+1108 TRFQHLTFERSN
-1121 NTEGDYFD
+1121 NNSDKYD
-1129 ILYCQF
+1129 ILYCQ
-1135 YNLEM
+1135 YNNMEM
-1140 GEGIQMTNYQKM
+1140 GEGIQMINYKDM
-1152 YQGDGTIKGAVSTSF
+1152 FDADGTISGAKSTSF
-1167 QIFGGFMDDNRFSP
+1167 QIFGGFKDDARFRN
-1181 LSTEGNLKKMDD
+1181 LWEGDNLKKMDES
-1193 ALPHGR
+1193 LPHGH
-1199 EGFKIKIKS
+1199 EGFSIKIKS
-1208 GHFSTI
+1208 GHYSTI
-1214 CVGGRQTTD
+1214 CVGGRQTQSYI
-1223 NRNGVMGSPNM
+1223 NGLMGSPNM
-1234 PIKCTIDVD
+1234 PIKCTIDID
-1243 IDRNFNDNHNENN
+1243 IDRDFNDKHTSGNG
-1256 SDLDVAVVLA
+1256 DKTPTLDVAVILA

-1296 RRNTSNYNAPYNT
+1296 KRKVYDNSNAPYNT
-1309 YMGRANILIDPEHSE
+1309 FMGRANILIDPAQSE
-1324 NNNNTDINSRV
+1324 NNKQTKDINSRV
-1335 EITEIYGGSTGRGFQ
+1335 EITEIYGGSAGRGF
-1350 GGQWIENPFYGY
+1350 GDNEEVENPFYGQ

-1368 GGTFLIPTKCTP
+1368 GGTFLIPTECNQDM
-1380 EEIFSGIY
+1380 IFSGIY

-1394 MNGIGDDTNHTTDE
+1394 MNGIGDDANHTPDT

-1413 TNSSTKSVMAFGNYY
+1413 NDVNTKSVINFGGYATAKDKLCLYHCYNSSTRTF
-1428 TAKNN
+1428 T
-1433 LCMYKCYNADT
+1433 DI
-1444 HTYTEVDPRLTNNK
+1444 DPRETSTN
-1458 IIIEGGIFGSETRKI
+1458 IIIEGGIFGSSTKPI
-1473 DGIYGG
+1473 DGIYAG
-1479 GSGYMSK
+1479 GSGYMSL
-1486 DLWIADSKPSTYG
+1486 DLWPHKGIPSKVG

-1510 TSLTINGGEFYCKN
+1510 ASMTINGGEFYCKN
-1524 GIFAGGRGTDYYYA
+1524 GIFAGGRGTDYFYA
-1538 TKAYNGNPDD
+1538 KKDNNKIYGTPSD
-1548 YQELG
+1548 YTDLG

-1567 FHCPI
+1567 FHCPV

-1592 LENMARLYGSST
+1592 LNNMARLYGSST
-1604 VKINGGTFFENI
+1604 VKINGGTFFDNI

-1634 DRADIRADVFAGG
+1634 DSADIRADVFAGG
-1647 NGRIKRADTDYTI
+1647 NGRIKRANSDYNI
-1660 NNNTWHPE
+1660 NNNTWNPE

-1698 GNLAQVEGD
+1698 GNLAQVGGD

-1718 GEIFGGGKGRITDN
+1718 GEIFGGGKGSITDGD
-1732 NGKELYTYA
+1732 GKAIAKDLYTYA
-1741 DVTGNTFVS
+1741 NVNGNTFVS

-1760 DKEKEEDN
+1760 DEKKEEDN
-1768 YSINVIWNKKLDS
+1768 YSINVIWNRKLDS

-1792 KAKFFAD
+1792 KTAFFAN

-1813 LACNVTGKATL
+1813 LACDVTGKATL
-1824 NIQKG
+1824 DIQKG

-1834 LLKTT
+1834 LLKTA
-1839 EWKVAYDD
+1839 EWKAAYDD

-1859 YGLNTTVDNTDV
+1859 YGLNTTVGNTDV
-1871 TVNVEGDYSVYDAEI
+1871 TVNVVGDYGVYDAEI

-1900 RAKSDMNVFD
+1900 RAKGEMNVFD

-1950 GGGFGDPKSTSNN
+1950 GGGFGDPTSTSNN
-1963 ETGKIGGNT
+1963 NTGKIGGNT

-1977 GGNIYGDVFGGGAG
+1977 GGKIYGDVFGGGAG

-1996 DASSTYTYF
+1996 DTSGTYTYF
-2005 TNVAKVYETTKVEVS
+2005 TNVAKVDKTTKVEVS
-2020 DDAHVY
+2020 DDAHVF

-2032 GDMANIGSYET
+2032 GDMANIGSYITLTDKVE
-2043 HDNPEAYFGN
+2043 YYGN
-2053 KPKSIST
+2053 KPKSTST

-2065 GKFISYEATDY
+2065 GDFISYEATNY
-2076 KSFVNIIGGNIFGE
+2076 KSFVNIVGGNIFGE
-2090 IFAGGKGLKKAEAPE
+2090 IFAGGKGLKKADAPE

-2135 WNRVYGGCAYGVVDG
+2135 WSRVYGGCAYGVVDG
-2150 NTLVHVEGGMLGLNI
+2150 NTLVHIEGGMLGLNI

-2176 NDKTDDNSGQSTA
+2176 NDKTDSNSGQSTA
-2189 SSTLEQVLGKKDTKN
+2189 SSTLEQVLGKKDTNN

-2216 VQIDGGEWLW
+2216 VQIDGGAWLW

-2239 LDVQSDSEKVCENL
+2239 LDAQTDSDKVCENL

-2282 RIINNKDT
+2282 RIVNNKDT
-2290 KEFFELTDGDFG
+2290 KEFFEMTDGDFG
-2302 SASFSKNHNIFGGGN
+2302 SAHFAKNHNIFGGGN

-2340 EINHSPVTEI
+2340 EINHSPVTDI
-2350 IGANGKSLNIL
+2350 IGANGKSLDIL

-2372 LAEKNSNNP
+2372 LAEKNSNSP
-2381 QFSVFGAGYGANTK
+2381 QFSLFGAGYGANTK

-2408 IEENGTPNKINGKYF
+2408 IELNGTPNKIDGKYF
-2423 RYASQ
+2423 RYANQ
-2428 EEDRLKYTNFETN
+2428 EEDRLEYTNFETN

-2461 DGTSDDADTF
+2461 DGTSDDDDTF
-2471 RRYYNTRMAWILGI
+2471 RRYYNTRMAWTLGI

-2499 GYVKEDT
+2499 GYVEENT
-2506 YVETNNQLTCYNIYG
+2506 YVEANNQLACYNIYG

-2605 VHIYGENVG
+2605 VHVYGENVG

-2619 IDRTVIMGN
+2619 IERTVIMGN

-2810 QAMLTSYWSTT
+2810 QAMLTLYWSTT

-2870 NLVENSGNTYIKLEK
+2870 NLVANSGNTYIKLEK

-2895 SGVST
+2895 SGVTT
-2900 TQFFNS
+2900 TQFFSS

-2943 MEARGSINKG
+2943 METRGSINKD
-2953 NDIIKGEEHKHFF
+2953 NDIVKGEEYKHFV

-2984 GTTHIYGAGGASCR
+2984 GTTHINGAGGASCR

-3005 YSSVKATDINI
+3005 YNSVKATDINI

-3042 SQDSKTSTFGNDDI
+3042 SQEGKTSTSTFGNDDI
-3056 YIHGNVY
+3056 YVHGSVY

-3068 SGAVNIVLDS
+3068 SGAVNIVLDN

-3086 GTGTNVNI
+3086 GKGTNVNI

-3195 DVYGGGNSASVKKV
+3195 DVYGGGNSASVQKV
-3209 HDYDSD
+3209 HDYDSES
-3215 NQEGAIKINIGNNV
+3215 QEGDIKINIGNNV

-3235 MGCNGEALFAKSE
+3235 MGCNGESLFAKSE

-3278 NDPSNKGISTI
+3278 NDPSNKGISTL
-3289 YLSTENAQRPLVY
+3289 YLSTVNAQRPLIY

-3314 TDIQGQLTWN
+3314 TDIQGKLTWN
-3324 GSESGDGLTNCNIG
+3324 GSESGDGLTNCTIG

-3435 AGTVR
+3435 TGTVR
-3440 GDISVILQSDM
+3440 GDIAIILQSDM
-3451 LEGKSKE
+3451 LKDKSKE

-3464 DFLSSKPQYSALN
+3464 EFLSSKPQYSALN
-3477 VYGAGYG
+3477 VYGGGYG

-3489 YGNTDVRV
+3489 YGNTDVIM
-3497 AEGMKCDT
+3497 AEGLKCSAP
-3505 VSTTSDIFNA
+3505 STSSSGEFNA

-3544 IYKSVTGG
+3544 IYKAVTGG

-3579 GIYLLNRSDKNN
+3579 GIYLLERTDKSN
-3591 KFIDHEGNTETGA
+3591 KYIDREGNTETGT

-3644 VKNDCFEKCISKP
+3644 VKTDCFDKKCVSSP
-3657 ASPLTWNDINIKIG
+3657 ASPLTWDDINICIG
-3671 EAVYGGGY
+3671 EAIYGGGY
-3679 SVAQGTSV
+3679 SVAQGTSL

-3694 LKYTDRYNIDKAFTT
+3694 LKYTDKYNIDKAFTT
-3709 ENSRL
+3709 NNSRL
-3714 VDLAELP
+3714 VGLTELP

-3739 SNPSSTRD
+3739 SDPSSTRD

-3760 LPKGTDLFGY
+3760 LPNGTDLFGY
-3770 YYKDKNGN
+3770 YYKHKDGN
-3778 YRYISLQDHYF
+3778 YRFISLQDSYF
-3789 YGGGEEYAKPEEQGT
+3789 YGDGHDKPVGQSDT

-3830 SADLT
+3830 CADLT
-3835 GYGFAGTTIN
+3835 GYGFVGTTIN
-3845 KPKIINTFQR
+3845 NPKIINTFQR

-3899 ALKGNKLQGKTVN
+3899 ALTDNKLQDKSVKC
-3912 RARNYM
+3912 ARNYM

-3935 FNEASKEAWRNDTGE
+3935 FNDASKEAWRNDTGE
-3950 IPASGDYAN
+3950 VPASG

-3973 KKDTDEA
+3973 KNDADEA

-4057 NNPDFLETTGNFV
+4057 NSDFLETTGNFV
-4070 FPYDAKQNR
+4070 FPYEEKQNR

-4089 FSGLKTN
+4089 FNGLKTD

-4121 CFTYKDAM
+4121 GYTYKDAM

-4141 LAGLKPNQPVTV
+4141 LAGLKPKQPVAV
-4153 HSWKMRSGHPDNKND
+4153 HSWKMRSGHPTDTNE

-4179 PGKTEG
+4179 TAGTEG
-4185 NVDIDNEDVAGK
+4185 NVDMDNQDVS
-4197 YTLRVGGSSSYTYS
+4197 GGYQLSIGASSSEKY
-4211 NPEAS
+4211 
-4216 DTEDANKG
+4216 DGKG
-4224 FAAVLPMNATGAFD
+4224 FAAVLPMNGVFD
-4238 SNNYIRQAL
+4238 EKKNYVNQKL
-4247 PSELNNGDAKISFE
+4247 PSELTDGDAKISFE

-4282 LATLILKAPAYSK
+4282 LATLILKAPAYSE
-4295 YNSEKDNKPIISK
+4295 YSETVKKPIISK
-4308 VATST
+4308 VATSA

-4329 TNLSEGKDYYIKNGI
+4329 TNLSEGIDYYIKNGI

-4351 NNTTKIFKKNTDGYA
+4351 DPSLIYKKNTDGYA
-4366 PVNNIK
+4366 SVNIK

-4420 RLKKNNVTIAADQAF
+4420 RLKKNNVAIAADQAF

-4452 GKWEFEDNTEW
+4452 GKWVFEDATEW
-4463 NITKKAAGYDTY
+4463 DTTNKATGYDTY

-4518 NGLDKIFTVDMDN
+4518 NGLDKIFTVDMND

-4546 KEGLDLHL
+4546 KEGLNLHL

-4562 EEKDVATGTTTVP
+4562 EEKDAATGTTTVP

-4688 NPSSSPSSSEASS
+4688 NPSSSSSSASKASS

-4749 SNEATNPDDMKALK
+4749 SNDASNPDDMKALK

-4775 YANRTDAI
+4775 YANRADAI
-4783 TGKNTGITYLRTGLD
+4783 TGKNTGIIYLRTGLD

-4807 ETRHNQAHDIDK
+4807 ETRHNQAHDTDK
-4819 ARVKAGSSSAS
+4819 ARVKAA
-4830 SSSPSSSTPS
+4830 
-4840 SSSPS
+4840 
-4845 SAPSSSSP
+4845 
-4853 SSFDGVSTPFA
+4853 A

-4871 NHAATTLAASNIMN
+4871 NHAATTLTASNIMN

-4904 IESHQNCYMTNRVY
+4904 IESHQNCYMTNHVY

-4961 GDISKA
+4961 GDISK
-4967 TKTINGIFYP
+4967 TIGTNNGIFYP
-4977 PVDDNAK
+4977 PVNDNAK
-4984 VFSDFSVKNDV
+4984 VFSDFSVKDDV

-5019 NKYLR
+5019 NKYLS

-5074 APLPFTVTNRAWYV
+5074 APLPFTVTNHAWYV

-5094 ANDNTGAWEGI
+5094 ANDKTGAWEGI

-5114 VASINGEITHF
+5114 AASINGEITHF
-5125 YGIPTTDELSTPALN
+5125 YGTPTADELSTPSLN

-5151 GLTTVGKDG
+5151 SLTTVGKDG

-5168 RPGLTSDGL
+5168 RPGL
-5177 FMPIAESSG
+5177 A
-5186 STSAGSSSPS
+5186 SAGSSS
-5196 AGSGSTSAGSG
+5196 AGSNSSSAG

-5218 FATPFFIDTYE
+5218 FATPFFINTYE
-5229 SRLYNKDANPYYAA
+5229 SRLYNKDANPYYANK
-5243 PHTYSNYPLL
+5243 HTYSNYPLL
-5253 TSEVPYIVRFPGDGY
+5253 TSEVPYVVRFPGESY

-5275 KFYNDILGK
+5275 KFYNSILGK

-5303 SYGSI
+5303 SYGPI

-5323 THCGTF
+5323 SHCGTF
-5329 AAKDIKKD
+5329 SETDIKKD
-5337 AIYSMNDKGNAFIS
+5337 AIYGMNDKGNAFIS
-5351 ETSTATSIMPFRT
+5351 DATTATSVMPFRT
-5364 YMTAKTTKAKALSY
+5364 YMTAETTKAKALSY

-5398 GVADKDDATGSYL
+5398 GVADKDEATGSYL
-5411 IVRPINNNKVRIES
+5411 IVRPLTNNKVRIES

-5450 SVYSGFQQGAYIFGK
+5450 SVYSGFQQGAYVFGK
-5465 AKIMVQ
+5465 TKIMVQ